1 MPAFWFA
8 EHLEES
14 FVSNSR
20 ADGDNETVGPS
31 SPTLPELIEEV
42 DEGKIVLIGDT
53 ADAWLK

>member
-53 ADAWLK
+53 ADA